1 MNCLDRF
8 NKKMKLHGSS
18 IREANIKYSQELIRE
33 TFADDASFSLG
44 IYFWELG
51 IKEYDHKET
60 VPIRIFKRTFSNANG
75 VTMKFQTLN
84 DMPIVVGDILYD
96 SKDSSYLIC
105 TESFNIDSIHYQGKL
120 TLCNW
125 ILKWQDKKG
134 RILEY
139 PCHDINATQYNSGE
153 RGNEQFTVGSSQH
166 LLVLPCDENTVALN
180 TPQRFFLDKNMINP
194 TSYIVTQ
201 NDTTSYNYGAK
212 GLVRVTVMQCPTNN
226 ATDRFDLG
234 VCDYVDYDV
243 IKPNNECNK
252 VNAKSTIT
260 YDTRVIKSGGDPQ
273 RFVGKF
279 FDENG
284 REITGIEPA
293 WTITS
298 DFNDALEVEM
308 SDNWIEISID
318 NDDYIDEELK
328 LALSDNDGNYPSSL
342 IIRIESLL

>member
-18 IREANIKYSQELIRE
+18 IREANIRYSQELIQE

-51 IKEYDHKET
+51 VKSYDSKDT
-60 VPIRIFKRTFSNANG
+60 IPIRIYKRTFSNANG
-75 VTMKFQTLN
+75 VTMKFQTLH
-84 DMPIVVGDILYD
+84 DMPVVVGDVLYD
-96 SKDSSYLIC
+96 SKDDSYLIC
-105 TESFNIDSIHYQGKL
+105 TESFDIDGIHYQGRL

-125 ILKWQDKKG
+125 ILKWQDNHG

-153 RGNEQFTVGSSQH
+153 RGNQQFTVGSSQH
-166 LLVLPCDENTVALN
+166 LLVLPCDQNTIALN
-180 TPQRFFLDKNMINP
+180 TPQRFFLDKNMDNP
-194 TSYIVTQ
+194 TSFIVTQ
-201 NDTTSYNYGAK
+201 NDTTSYNYGSK

-226 ATDRFDLG
+226 VTDRFDLG
-234 VCDYVDYDV
+234 VCDYKDFESVRTDNMTCKMV
-243 IKPNNECNK
+243 S
-252 VNAKSTIT
+252 KSVIT
-260 YDTRVIKSGGDPQ
+260 YETKIIKSGGDPQ
-273 RFVGKF
+273 RFIGRF

-284 REITGIEPA
+284 TEITGIEPA

-298 DFNDALEVEM
+298 DFNNELEVET
-308 SDNWIEISID
+308 SDNWIEIAID
-318 NDDYIDEELK
+318 NDEFIDEELK
-328 LALSDNDGNYPSSL
+328 LTLSDNDGNYISNL